1 MTDSNDFRHPQVGSW
16 GEPDSPSAPQSQSQD
31 NATAFASQD
40 PSSTQ
45 GFNQPPIQAM
55 NSTPMPPGSPSPVQ
69 PGIVPLRPLG
79 VGDLFS
85 GTFEALSKNPFVL
98 FILPGIVT
106 IVAGIITLVTIYFAL
121 PDFTSLVDLDAPIST
136 DDLST
141 IGMTMA
147 LRTTPFV
154 LILLGLAGLFPAIVV
169 PHGTADAIIGK
180 KLSAKDAFNRF
191 KSRLLAMIGLSIV
204 WAFLFALIASVTFA
218 VFSLVGLGV
227 ADYVTYRSQT
237 QTMAVFLLFGSVGA
251 ITTFLVCVFFQVR
264 FAFAQTVCAVE
275 NLSPFKALKRSWTLT
290 QGVAFKTLGRTILI
304 AMVMGAVGGVFSGV
318 LSTFTAFNISTEF
331 NSFTISADPQMYL
344 TAIPLS
350 AVASTI
356 VQMLVMPLSQV
367 YIALMYVDERIRKE
381 NFAYTLMEQIRH

>member
-1 MTDSNDFRHPQVGSW
+1 MTDSNDFRCPHVGSW
-16 GEPDSPSAPQSQSQD
+16 GEPDSPNTPQFQPQD

-40 PSSTQ
+40 PVSTQ

-55 NSTPMPPGSPSPVQ
+55 NSTPVSPASPSPVQ

-169 PHGTADAIIGK
+169 PNGTADAIIGK

-191 KSRLLAMIGLSIV
+191 KSRLLAMIGLSIL

-218 VFSLVGLGV
+218 IFSLVGLGV
-227 ADYVTYRSQT
+227 ADYVTYRSHT
-237 QTMAVFLLFGSVGA
+237 QTMLVFLLFGSVGA
-251 ITTFLVCVFFQVR
+251 ITTFLVCLFFQVR

-275 NLSPFKALKRSWTLT
+275 NLSPCKALKRSWTLT
-290 QGVAFKTLGRTILI
+290 QGVTFKTLGRSILI

-318 LSTFTAFNISTEF
+318 LSTFTAFTISTEF

-344 TAIPLS
+344 TAIPLA

-381 NFAYTLMEQIRH
+381 NYAYALMEQIRH

>member
-16 GEPDSPSAPQSQSQD
+16 GEPDSPNTPQSQPQD

-237 QTMAVFLLFGSVGA
+237 PTMAVFLLFGSVGA

>member
-1 MTDSNDFRHPQVGSW
+1 MTDSNDFRRPQVGSW
-16 GEPDSPSAPQSQSQD
+16 GEPDSPNTPQFQPQD
-31 NATAFASQD
+31 NATVFASQD
-40 PSSTQ
+40 PVSTQ

-55 NSTPMPPGSPSPVQ
+55 NSTPVSPASPSPVQ

-98 FILPGIVT
+98 FVLPGIVT

-121 PDFTSLVDLDAPIST
+121 PDFTSFVEFDAPIST
-136 DDLST
+136 DDLSA

-147 LRTTPFV
+147 LRTIPFV
-154 LILLGLAGLFPAIVV
+154 LVLLGLAGLFPAIVV
-169 PHGTADAIIGK
+169 PNGTADAIIGK
-180 KLSAKDAFNRF
+180 KLSAEDAFNRF

-204 WAFLFALIASVTFA
+204 WVFLFALIASVTFGI
-218 VFSLVGLGV
+218 FLLVGLGV
-227 ADYVTYRSQT
+227 ADYVTYRSHT
-237 QTMAVFLLFGSVGA
+237 QTMLVFLLFGSVGA

-275 NLSPFKALKRSWTLT
+275 NLSPCKALKRSWTLT
-290 QGVAFKTLGRTILI
+290 QGVTFKTLGRSILI

-318 LSTFTAFNISTEF
+318 LSTFTAFTVSTEF

-344 TAIPLS
+344 TAIPLA

-381 NFAYTLMEQIRH
+381 NYAYALMEQIRH

>member
-16 GEPDSPSAPQSQSQD
+16 GEPDSPNTPQSQPQD
-31 NATAFASQD
+31 NATVFASQD

-55 NSTPMPPGSPSPVQ
+55 NSTPVSPASPSPVQ

-204 WAFLFALIASVTFA
+204 WAFLFALIASVTFGI
-218 VFSLVGLGV
+218 FLLVGLGV

-237 QTMAVFLLFGSVGA
+237 QTMLVFLLFGSVGA

-275 NLSPFKALKRSWTLT
+275 NLCPFKALKRSWTLT

-318 LSTFTAFNISTEF
+318 LSTFTAFTISTEF

-344 TAIPLS
+344 TAIPLA

>member
-1 MTDSNDFRHPQVGSW
+1 MTDSNDFRHLQVGSW
-16 GEPDSPSAPQSQSQD
+16 GEPDSPSAPLSRPQD

-55 NSTPMPPGSPSPVQ
+55 NSTPVSPASPSPVQ

-98 FILPGIVT
+98 FVLPGIVT

-147 LRTTPFV
+147 LRTIPFV

-169 PHGTADAIIGK
+169 PNGTADAIIGK
-180 KLSAKDAFNRF
+180 KLSAEDAFNRF

-204 WAFLFALIASVTFA
+204 WVFLFALIASVTFGI
-218 VFSLVGLGV
+218 FLLVGLGV
-227 ADYVTYRSQT
+227 ADYVTYRSHT
-237 QTMAVFLLFGSVGA
+237 QMMLVFLLFGSVGA

-275 NLSPFKALKRSWTLT
+275 NLSPFQALKRSWTLT
-290 QGVAFKTLGRTILI
+290 QGVAFKTLGRSILI

-318 LSTFTAFNISTEF
+318 LSTFTAFTISTEF
-331 NSFTISADPQMYL
+331 NSFTISTDPQMYL
-344 TAIPLS
+344 TAIPLA

>member
-1 MTDSNDFRHPQVGSW
+1 MTDSHDFRHLHVGSW
-16 GEPDSPSAPQSQSQD
+16 GEPDSPNTPQFHPQD
-31 NATAFASQD
+31 NATVCASQD
-40 PSSTQ
+40 PSSAQ

-55 NSTPMPPGSPSPVQ
+55 NSTPMSPGSPSPVQ

-121 PDFTSLVDLDAPIST
+121 PNFTSLVDFDGRIST

-147 LRTTPFV
+147 LRTIPFV

-169 PHGTADAIIGK
+169 PNGTADAIIGK
-180 KLSAKDAFNRF
+180 KLSAEDAFKRF
-191 KSRLLAMIGLSIV
+191 KSRLLAMIGLNIL
-204 WAFLFALIASVTFA
+204 WAFLFTLIVSVTFA
-218 VFSLVGLGV
+218 VFSLVALGV
-227 ADYVTYRSQT
+227 NYVTDRSHT
-237 QTMAVFLLFGSVGA
+237 QMMMVFLLFGSVGA
-251 ITTFLVCVFFQVR
+251 ITTFLVCVFFHVR
-264 FAFAQTVCAVE
+264 FIFAQTVCAVE
-275 NLSPFKALKRSWTLT
+275 NLSPFKALQRSWKLT
-290 QGVAFKTLGRTILI
+290 HGVAFKTLGRTILI
-304 AMVMGAVGGVFSGV
+304 AMVMGAIGSIFSGV
-318 LSTFTAFNISTEF
+318 LSTFTT
-331 NSFTISADPQMYL
+331 FTISTDPQMYL
-344 TAIPLS
+344 TAIPLA

-356 VQMLVMPLSQV
+356 VQMLVMPLSQT

>member
-1 MTDSNDFRHPQVGSW
+1 MTDSNDFHRPQVGSW
-16 GEPDSPSAPQSQSQD
+16 GEPDSPNTPQFQPQD
-31 NATAFASQD
+31 NATVFASQD
-40 PSSTQ
+40 PVSTQ
-45 GFNQPPIQAM
+45 GFTQPPNQAM
-55 NSTPMPPGSPSPVQ
+55 NSTPVSPGSPSPVQ

-98 FILPGIVT
+98 FVLPGIVT
-106 IVAGIITLVTIYFAL
+106 IVAGIITLVTIYFAI

-147 LRTTPFV
+147 LRTIPFV
-154 LILLGLAGLFPAIVV
+154 LVLLGLAGLFPAIVV
-169 PHGTADAIIGK
+169 PNGTADAIIGK
-180 KLSAKDAFNRF
+180 KLSAEDAFNRF

-204 WAFLFALIASVTFA
+204 WVFLFALIASVTFGI
-218 VFSLVGLGV
+218 FLLVGLGV

-237 QTMAVFLLFGSVGA
+237 QTMLVFLLFGSVGA

-275 NLSPFKALKRSWTLT
+275 NLSPCKALERSWTLT
-290 QGVAFKTLGRTILI
+290 QGVTFKTLGRSILI

-318 LSTFTAFNISTEF
+318 LSTFTAFTIST
-331 NSFTISADPQMYL
+331 DPQMYL
-344 TAIPLS
+344 TAIPLA

-381 NFAYTLMEQIRH
+381 NYAYTLMEQIRH

>member
-1 MTDSNDFRHPQVGSW
+1 MTDSNDFRHLHVGSW
-16 GEPDSPSAPQSQSQD
+16 GEPDSPNTPQFHPQD
-31 NATAFASQD
+31 NATVCASQD

-45 GFNQPPIQAM
+45 GFNQPPLQAM
-55 NSTPMPPGSPSPVQ
+55 NSTPMSPGSPSPVQ

-85 GTFEALSKNPFVL
+85 GTFEALSKNPFIL

-121 PDFTSLVDLDAPIST
+121 PNFTSLVDFDGRIST

-141 IGMTMA
+141 IGMTMT
-147 LRTTPFV
+147 LRTIPFV

-169 PHGTADAIIGK
+169 PNGTADAIIGK
-180 KLSAKDAFNRF
+180 KLSAEDAFKRF
-191 KSRLLAMIGLSIV
+191 KSRLLAMIGLNIL
-204 WAFLFALIASVTFA
+204 WAFLFTLIVSVTFT
-218 VFSLVGLGV
+218 VFSLVALGV
-227 ADYVTYRSQT
+227 NYVTDRSHT
-237 QTMAVFLLFGSVGA
+237 QMMMVFLLFGSVGA
-251 ITTFLVCVFFQVR
+251 ITTFLVCVFFHVR
-264 FAFAQTVCAVE
+264 FIFAQTVCAVE
-275 NLSPFKALKRSWTLT
+275 NLSPFKALKRSWKLT

-304 AMVMGAVGGVFSGV
+304 AMVMGAIGSIFSGV
-318 LSTFTAFNISTEF
+318 LSTFTT
-331 NSFTISADPQMYL
+331 FTISTDPQMYL
-344 TAIPLS
+344 TAIPLA

-356 VQMLVMPLSQV
+356 VQMLVMPLSQT

>member
-55 NSTPMPPGSPSPVQ
+55 NSTPVSPASPSPVQ

-169 PHGTADAIIGK
+169 PNGTADAIIGK
-180 KLSAKDAFNRF
+180 KLSTKDAFNRF

-204 WAFLFALIASVTFA
+204 WAFLFALIASVTFGI
-218 VFSLVGLGV
+218 FLLVGLGV

-237 QTMAVFLLFGSVGA
+237 QTMLVFLLFGSVGA

-318 LSTFTAFNISTEF
+318 LSTFTAFTISTEF

-344 TAIPLS
+344 TAIPLA

>member
-1 MTDSNDFRHPQVGSW
+1 MTDSNDFHRPQVGSW
-16 GEPDSPSAPQSQSQD
+16 GEPDSPNTPQFQPQD
-31 NATAFASQD
+31 NATVFASQD
-40 PSSTQ
+40 PVSTQ
-45 GFNQPPIQAM
+45 GFTQPPNQAM
-55 NSTPMPPGSPSPVQ
+55 NSTPVSPGSPSPVQ

-98 FILPGIVT
+98 FVLPGIVT
-106 IVAGIITLVTIYFAL
+106 IVAGIITLVTIYFAI

-147 LRTTPFV
+147 LRTIPFV
-154 LILLGLAGLFPAIVV
+154 LVLLGLAGLFPAIVV
-169 PHGTADAIIGK
+169 PNGTADAIIGK
-180 KLSAKDAFNRF
+180 KLSAEDAFNRF

-204 WAFLFALIASVTFA
+204 WVFLFALIASVTFGI
-218 VFSLVGLGV
+218 FLLVGLGV

-237 QTMAVFLLFGSVGA
+237 QTMLVFLLFGSVGA

-275 NLSPFKALKRSWTLT
+275 NLSPRKALKRSWTLT
-290 QGVAFKTLGRTILI
+290 QGVAFKTLGRSILI

-318 LSTFTAFNISTEF
+318 LSTFTAFTIST
-331 NSFTISADPQMYL
+331 DPQMYL
-344 TAIPLS
+344 TAIPLA

-381 NFAYTLMEQIRH
+381 NYAYTLMEQIHH

>member
-1 MTDSNDFRHPQVGSW
+1 MS
-16 GEPDSPSAPQSQSQD
+16 
-31 NATAFASQD
+31 
-40 PSSTQ
+40 
-45 GFNQPPIQAM
+45 
-55 NSTPMPPGSPSPVQ
+55 PGSPSPVQ

-85 GTFEALSKNPFVL
+85 GTFEALSKNPFIL

-121 PDFTSLVDLDAPIST
+121 PNFTSLVDFDGHIST

-147 LRTTPFV
+147 LRTIPFV

-169 PHGTADAIIGK
+169 PNGTADAIIGK
-180 KLSAKDAFNRF
+180 KLSAEDAFKRF
-191 KSRLLAMIGLSIV
+191 KSRLLAMTGLNIP
-204 WAFLFALIASVTFA
+204 WAFLFTLIVSVTFA
-218 VFSLVGLGV
+218 VFSLVALGV
-227 ADYVTYRSQT
+227 NYVTDRSHT
-237 QTMAVFLLFGSVGA
+237 QMMMVFLLFGSVGA
-251 ITTFLVCVFFQVR
+251 ITTFLVCVFFHVR
-264 FAFAQTVCAVE
+264 FIFAQTVCAVE
-275 NLSPFKALKRSWTLT
+275 NLSPFKALKRSWKLT

-304 AMVMGAVGGVFSGV
+304 AMVMGAIGSIFSGV
-318 LSTFTAFNISTEF
+318 LSTFTTFTISTDF
-331 NSFTISADPQMYL
+331 TSFTISTDPQMYL
-344 TAIPLS
+344 TAIPLA

-356 VQMLVMPLSQV
+356 VQMLVMPLSQT

>member
-16 GEPDSPSAPQSQSQD
+16 GEPDSPNTPQSQPQD

-204 WAFLFALIASVTFA
+204 WAFLFALIASVTFGI
-218 VFSLVGLGV
+218 FLLVGLGV

-344 TAIPLS
+344 TAIPLA

>member
-1 MTDSNDFRHPQVGSW
+1 MTDSHDFRHLHVGSW
-16 GEPDSPSAPQSQSQD
+16 GEPDSPNTPQFHPQD
-31 NATAFASQD
+31 NATVCASQD

-55 NSTPMPPGSPSPVQ
+55 SSTPMSPGSPSPVQ

-121 PDFTSLVDLDAPIST
+121 PNFTSLVDFDGHIST

-147 LRTTPFV
+147 LRTIPFV

-169 PHGTADAIIGK
+169 PNGTADAIIGK
-180 KLSAKDAFNRF
+180 KLSAEDAFKRF
-191 KSRLLAMIGLSIV
+191 KSRLLAMIGLNIL
-204 WAFLFALIASVTFA
+204 WAFLFTLIVSVTFA
-218 VFSLVGLGV
+218 VFSLVALGV
-227 ADYVTYRSQT
+227 NYVTDRSHT
-237 QTMAVFLLFGSVGA
+237 QMMMVFLLFGSVGA
-251 ITTFLVCVFFQVR
+251 ITTFLVCVFFHVR
-264 FAFAQTVCAVE
+264 FIFAQTVCAVE
-275 NLSPFKALKRSWTLT
+275 NLSPFKALKRSWKLT

-304 AMVMGAVGGVFSGV
+304 AMVMGAIGSIFSGV
-318 LSTFTAFNISTEF
+318 LSTFTT
-331 NSFTISADPQMYL
+331 FTISTDPQMYL
-344 TAIPLS
+344 TAIPLA

-356 VQMLVMPLSQV
+356 VQMLVMPLSQT

>member
-1 MTDSNDFRHPQVGSW
+1 MTDSNDFHRPQVGSW
-16 GEPDSPSAPQSQSQD
+16 GEPDSPNTPQFQPQD
-31 NATAFASQD
+31 NATVFASQD
-40 PSSTQ
+40 PVSTQ
-45 GFNQPPIQAM
+45 GFTQPPNQAM
-55 NSTPMPPGSPSPVQ
+55 NSTPVSPGSPSPVQ

-98 FILPGIVT
+98 FVLPGIVT
-106 IVAGIITLVTIYFAL
+106 IVAGIITLVTIYFAI

-147 LRTTPFV
+147 LRTIPFV
-154 LILLGLAGLFPAIVV
+154 LVLLGLAGLFPAIVV
-169 PHGTADAIIGK
+169 PNGTADAIIGK
-180 KLSAKDAFNRF
+180 KLSAEDAFNRF

-204 WAFLFALIASVTFA
+204 WVFLFALIASVTFGI
-218 VFSLVGLGV
+218 FLLVGLGV

-237 QTMAVFLLFGSVGA
+237 QTMLVFLLFGSVGA

-275 NLSPFKALKRSWTLT
+275 NLSPCKALKRSWTLT
-290 QGVAFKTLGRTILI
+290 QGVTFKTLGRSILI

-318 LSTFTAFNISTEF
+318 LSTFTAFTIST
-331 NSFTISADPQMYL
+331 DPQMYL
-344 TAIPLS
+344 TAIPLA

-381 NFAYTLMEQIRH
+381 NYAYTLMEQIRH

>member
-45 GFNQPPIQAM
+45 GFKQPPIQAM
-55 NSTPMPPGSPSPVQ
+55 NSTPVSPASPSPVQ

-106 IVAGIITLVTIYFAL
+106 IVAGIITLITIYFAL

-147 LRTTPFV
+147 LRTIPFV

-169 PHGTADAIIGK
+169 PNGTADAIIGK

-204 WAFLFALIASVTFA
+204 WAFLFALIASVTFGI
-218 VFSLVGLGV
+218 FSLVGLGV

-237 QTMAVFLLFGSVGA
+237 QTMLVFLLFGSVGA
-251 ITTFLVCVFFQVR
+251 ITTFLVCVFFQVW
-264 FAFAQTVCAVE
+264 FTFAQTVCAVE
-275 NLSPFKALKRSWTLT
+275 NLSSFKALKRSWKLT
-290 QGVAFKTLGRTILI
+290 QGVAFKTLGRSILI
-304 AMVMGAVGGVFSGV
+304 AMVMGAVGSVFSGV
-318 LSTFTAFNISTEF
+318 LSTFTAFTISTEF

-344 TAIPLS
+344 TTIPL
-350 AVASTI
+350 ATVASTI

>member
-16 GEPDSPSAPQSQSQD
+16 GEPDSPNTPQSQPQD
-31 NATAFASQD
+31 NATVFASQD

-55 NSTPMPPGSPSPVQ
+55 NSTPVSPGSHSPVQ

-147 LRTTPFV
+147 LRTIPFV

-169 PHGTADAIIGK
+169 PNGTADAIIGK

-204 WAFLFALIASVTFA
+204 WAFLFALIAKLRRCWFSCSSVQSERSRH
-218 VFSLVGLGV
+218 SLC
-227 ADYVTYRSQT
+227 ACSSK
-237 QTMAVFLLFGSVGA
+237 FGS
-251 ITTFLVCVFFQVR
+251 L
-264 FAFAQTVCAVE
+264 
-275 NLSPFKALKRSWTLT
+275 LLKRC
-290 QGVAFKTLGRTILI
+290 AR
-304 AMVMGAVGGVFSGV
+304 
-318 LSTFTAFNISTEF
+318 
-331 NSFTISADPQMYL
+331 
-344 TAIPLS
+344 
-350 AVASTI
+350 
-356 VQMLVMPLSQV
+356 
-367 YIALMYVDERIRKE
+367 
-381 NFAYTLMEQIRH
+381 

>member
-1 MTDSNDFRHPQVGSW
+1 MTDSNDFHHLHVGSW
-16 GEPDSPSAPQSQSQD
+16 GEPDSPNTPQFHPQD
-31 NATAFASQD
+31 NATVCASQD

-55 NSTPMPPGSPSPVQ
+55 NSTPMSPGSPSPVQ

-121 PDFTSLVDLDAPIST
+121 PNFTSLVDFDGRIST

-147 LRTTPFV
+147 LRTIPFV

-169 PHGTADAIIGK
+169 PNGTADAIIGK
-180 KLSAKDAFNRF
+180 KLSAEDAFKRF
-191 KSRLLAMIGLSIV
+191 KSRLLAMIGLNIL
-204 WAFLFALIASVTFA
+204 WTFLFTLIVSVTFA
-218 VFSLVGLGV
+218 VFSLVALGV
-227 ADYVTYRSQT
+227 TGYVTYRSHT
-237 QTMAVFLLFGSVGA
+237 QMMMVFLLFGSVGA
-251 ITTFLVCVFFQVR
+251 ITTFLVCVFFHVR
-264 FAFAQTVCAVE
+264 FIFAQTVCAVE
-275 NLSPFKALKRSWTLT
+275 NLSPFKALKRSWKLT

-304 AMVMGAVGGVFSGV
+304 AMVMGAIGSIFSGV
-318 LSTFTAFNISTEF
+318 LYTFTTFTISTDF
-331 NSFTISADPQMYL
+331 TSFTISTDPQMYL
-344 TAIPLS
+344 TAIPLA

-356 VQMLVMPLSQV
+356 VQMLVMPLSQT